1 LIGTLIRWQT
11 LTMGAAW
18 LGLALWLT
26 YTMTQLENG
35 DLDRRM
41 TYFAQILAET
51 ATSETAPEA
60 LAHRLQAVERIF
72 VQGVIETLDNAERY
86 DAEYQVFDRHE
97 NLLYRSPGAPAAP
110 YIARLGVHEINLAGH
125 PVRVARVIS
134 ADGRITVVLAESVEA
149 RRASILPTLKIIG
162 GGQLLIFLVCVAVM
176 WWSARRGLA
185 PLRALAQSVSER
197 KPGDLSPIEPGG
209 AFREVRPV
217 VSAMNALLQREGERL
232 EVERGFLAD
241 AAHELRTPLAAIGA
255 QAHLLLHAA
264 SDEGRRAAAHQLEE
278 GLQRVSHL
286 LSQLLTIARIEA
298 GGTIRTRGSI
308 DVAEL
313 VRTRVAGFAA
323 RARLRSI
330 AVELVAPETLVFSVD
345 RAGFDSVVD
354 NLIDN
359 AIRYAPAGGSVD
371 VSLSMESHGL
381 CLTVRDNGPGIPD
394 AYREKVFERFY
405 RIPGNPES
413 GSGLGLAIVEKVACA
428 HHATI
433 QLVSGL
439 EQRGLGVVVLF
450 PETQY
455 STHQSSG

>member
-1 LIGTLIRWQT
+1 MKSRSLIGTLIRWQT
-11 LTMGAAW
+11 MTMGAAW

-51 ATSETAPEA
+51 ATSETTAEA

-72 VQGVIETLDNAERY
+72 VEGVIETLDNADRY
-86 DAEYQVFDRHE
+86 DAEYQVYDQLG
-97 NLLYRSPGAPAAP
+97 NLLYRSAGAPATP
-110 YIARLGVHEINLAGH
+110 LIAQAGVHEVDLAGH
-125 PVRVARVIS
+125 PARVARVTS
-134 ADGRITVVLAESVEA
+134 SDGHITVVLAESVQA
-149 RRASILPTLKIIG
+149 RRASILPMLKIIG
-162 GGQLLIFLVCVAVM
+162 GGQLLIFLVCVTVM

-185 PLRALAQSVSER
+185 PLRELAQSVSDR
-197 KPGDLSPIEPGG
+197 KPGDLRPIEPGG
-209 AFREVRPV
+209 AFREVTPV

-264 SDEGRRAAAHQLEE
+264 SDEGRSAAARQLEE

-298 GGTIRTRGSI
+298 GSSGGARESL

-313 VRTRVAGFAA
+313 VRMRVASFAT

-330 AVELVAPETLVFSVD
+330 TVELLAPETLVFPVD
-345 RAGFDSVVD
+345 RAGFNSVVD

-371 VSLSMESHGL
+371 VSLSIEGGGL
-381 CLTVRDNGPGIPD
+381 RFSVRDNGPGIPD
-394 AYREKVFERFY
+394 AHIEKVFERFY
-405 RIPGNPES
+405 RIPGNTEP
-413 GSGLGLAIVEKVACA
+413 GSGLGLAIVQKVAAA
-428 HHATI
+428 HDATV
-433 QLVSGL
+433 QLVRGL
-439 EQRGLGVVVLF
+439 DQQGLGVIVMF
-450 PETQY
+450 PAT
-455 STHQSSG
+455 T

>member
-1 LIGTLIRWQT
+1 MKPRSLIGTLIRWQT

-51 ATSETAPEA
+51 ATSETTPDA

-72 VQGVIETLDNAERY
+72 VQGVIETLDNADRY
-86 DAEYQVFDRHE
+86 EAQYQVFDQHE
-97 NLLYRSPGAPAAP
+97 KLVYRSAGAPTDP
-110 YIARLGVHEINLAGH
+110 FISRSGVHEVNVAGQL
-125 PVRVARVIS
+125 VRAARVIS
-134 ADGRITVVLAESVEA
+134 SDGRITVVLAESLQA

-162 GGQLLIFLVCVAVM
+162 GGQLLIFLVCVGVM
-176 WWSARRGLA
+176 WWSARRGLE
-185 PLRALAQSVSER
+185 PLRELAAAVSGR
-197 KPGDLSPIEPGG
+197 KPGDLSPIELGG
-209 AFREVRPV
+209 AFREVMPV
-217 VSAMNALLQREGERL
+217 VSAMNSLLQREGERL

-264 SDEGRRAAAHQLEE
+264 SEDGRSAAARQLEE
-278 GLQRVSHL
+278 GLERVSHL

-298 GGTIRTRGSI
+298 ADSRGNRESL

-313 VRTRVAGFAA
+313 VRARVASFAA

-330 AVELVAPETLVFSVD
+330 VLELIAPEALMFSVD
-345 RAGFDSVVD
+345 RAGFNSVVD
-354 NLIDN
+354 NLVDN
-359 AIRYAPAGGSVD
+359 AIRYAAAGGSVD
-371 VSLSMESHGL
+371 VSLSMEAGGL
-381 CLTVRDNGPGIPD
+381 RLTVRDNGPGIPD
-394 AYREKVFERFY
+394 AYIEKVFERFY

-413 GSGLGLAIVEKVACA
+413 GSGLGLAIVQKVASA
-428 HHATI
+428 HDATV
-433 QLVSGL
+433 QLVRGFD
-439 EQRGLGVVVLF
+439 QRGLGVVVLF
-450 PETQY
+450 PETQ
-455 STHQSSG
+455 

>member
-1 LIGTLIRWQT
+1 MKPRSLIGTLIRWQT

-26 YTMTQLENG
+26 NTMTQLENG

-51 ATSETAPEA
+51 ATSDTAPEA

-86 DAEYQVFDRHE
+86 DAHYQVFDQRE
-97 NLLYRSPGAPAAP
+97 NLLYRSAGAPASP
-110 YIARLGVHEINLAGH
+110 YIGQAGVHEVTLDGH
-125 PVRVARVIS
+125 SARVARVTS
-134 ADGRITVVLAESVEA
+134 SDGRITVVLAESVQA
-149 RRASILPTLKIIG
+149 RRASILPMLKIIG
-162 GGQLLIFLVCVAVM
+162 GGQFLIFLVCVAVM

-185 PLRALAQSVSER
+185 PLRELAQAVSDR
-197 KPGDLSPIEPGG
+197 KPGDLRPIEPGG
-209 AFREVRPV
+209 AFREVTPV

-232 EVERGFLAD
+232 ELERGFLAD

-264 SDEGRRAAAHQLEE
+264 GDEGRSAAARQLED
-278 GLQRVSHL
+278 GLARVSHL

-298 GGTIRTRGSI
+298 GRSSGTRESL

-313 VRTRVAGFAA
+313 VRVRVASFAA

-330 AVELVAPETLVFSVD
+330 ALELVAPETLVFSVD
-345 RAGFDSVVD
+345 RAGFNSVVD

-371 VSLSMESHGL
+371 VSLTIDGGGL
-381 CLTVRDNGPGIPD
+381 RFAVRDNGPGIPD
-394 AYREKVFERFY
+394 AYVEKVFERFY

-413 GSGLGLAIVEKVACA
+413 GSGLGLAIVQKVASA
-428 HHATI
+428 HDATV
-433 QLVSGL
+433 QLVRGID
-439 EQRGLGVVVLF
+439 QRGLGVVVLF
-450 PETQY
+450 PATQ
-455 STHQSSG
+455 

>member
-1 LIGTLIRWQT
+1 
-11 LTMGAAW
+11 MGAAW

-51 ATSETAPEA
+51 ATSETAPEP

-72 VQGVIETLDNAERY
+72 VKGVIETLDNAERY
-86 DAEYQVFDRHE
+86 DAQYQVFDQHE
-97 NLLYRSPGAPAAP
+97 NLLYRSAGAPAFP
-110 YIARLGVHEINLAGH
+110 YIGQAGVHEVNLAGH
-125 PVRVARVIS
+125 PARVARVS
-134 ADGRITVVLAESVEA
+134 SSDGRITVVLAESVQA
-149 RRASILPTLKIIG
+149 RRASILPMLKIIG

-185 PLRALAQSVSER
+185 PLRELAQTVSGR
-197 KPGDLSPIEPGG
+197 KPGDLSPIEPGR

-241 AAHELRTPLAAIGA
+241 AAHELRTPLAAIAA

-264 SDEGRRAAAHQLEE
+264 SKDGRGAAARQLEA
-278 GLQRVSHL
+278 GLERVSHL

-298 GGTIRTRGSI
+298 GGSGGNRELL

-313 VRTRVAGFAA
+313 VRVRVASFAA

-330 AVELVAPETLVFSVD
+330 TLELVAPETLMFSAD
-345 RAGFDSVVD
+345 RAGFNSVVD

-359 AIRYAPAGGSVD
+359 ALRYAPAGGSVD
-371 VSLSMESHGL
+371 VSVSMEAGGL
-381 CLTVRDNGPGIPD
+381 RFAVRDNGPGIAD
-394 AYREKVFERFY
+394 AYIEKVFERFY
-405 RIPGNPES
+405 RIPGNSES
-413 GSGLGLAIVEKVACA
+413 GSGLGLSIVQNVASA
-428 HHATI
+428 HHATV
-433 QLVSGL
+433 QLVRGID
-439 EQRGLGVVVLF
+439 QRGLGVVVVF
-450 PETQY
+450 PETR
-455 STHQSSG
+455 